1 MHKLARQIR
10 FAINPFSN
18 SMQQGANSYCAKPT
32 ADGLALFF
40 ALWVELTGDTNKDTG
55 FVVNVADIDRIVR
68 DKAVGIFDEF
78 IKNKFRQKEQTC
90 TERSRSVSFE
100 QIGQLLGKVWQTIEK
115 DFQPALRLGSTP
127 SMPLR
132 TGSLTTGRSVQA
144 KIDSL
149 AVELM
154 PARKLGIKEN
164 GGNMLYI
171 SEKFEFAASHT
182 LWNEKFSDEEN
193 EKVFGKCANR
203 RGHGHNYIVEV
214 TIKKSTGG
222 EPLKAGD
229 FEKIVNEQFIQI
241 VDHKNL
247 NVDVEHFKKVNPTVE
262 NIAEFAFK
270 SLAGKL
276 KPLELDCVTVWENDR
291 TFCSYRAE

>member
-10 FAINPFSN
+10 FAVSPFKASIE
-18 SMQQGANSYCAKPT
+18 GANSYCAKPT
-32 ADGLALFF
+32 GEGLALFF
-40 ALWVELTGDTNKDTG
+40 ALWVELTGTVNSDTG

-68 DKAVGIFDEF
+68 EKAVGIFDEF
-78 IKNKFRQKEQTC
+78 VKHKFGQKEQTPLE
-90 TERSRSVSFE
+90 TRRQKRLTADKSGLSLTGQVSFE
-100 QIGQLLGKVWQTIEK
+100 QIGQLLSKVWQTIEK
-115 DFQPALRLGSTP
+115 EFLPAR
-127 SMPLR
+127 
-132 TGSLTTGRSVQA
+132 
-144 KIDSL
+144 IDSL
-149 AVELM
+149 SVELM
-154 PARKLGIKEN
+154 PARKLAIKEN

-182 LWNEKFSDEEN
+182 LWNDKFSDEEN

-203 RGHGHNYIVEV
+203 SGHGHNYIVEV

-229 FEKIVNEQFIQI
+229 FERIVNEQFIQI

-247 NVDVEHFKKVNPTVE
+247 NIDVGYFKKVNPTVE

-270 SLAGKL
+270 SLKDKL
-276 KPLELDCVTVWENDR
+276 KPLQLDCITVWENDR
-291 TFCSYRAE
+291 TFCSFRAE

>member
-10 FAINPFSN
+10 FAINPFGD

-32 ADGLALFF
+32 ADGLSLFF
-40 ALWVELTGDTNKDTG
+40 ALWVELKGSANKDTG
-55 FVVNVADIDRIVR
+55 FVVNVADIDRTVR
-68 DKAVGIFDEF
+68 DKAVGIFDEYVKQYF
-78 IKNKFRQKEQTC
+78 TSSMSLPDPRRGSKQSGSLALLGTPGGG
-90 TERSRSVSFE
+90 FE
-100 QIGQLLGKVWQTIEK
+100 QIGQLLSKVWQTIEK
-115 DFQPALRLGSTP
+115 GFLP
-127 SMPLR
+127 
-132 TGSLTTGRSVQA
+132 A

-149 AVELM
+149 TLELM
-154 PARKLGIKEN
+154 PARKFGIKERD
-164 GGNMLYI
+164 GNMLYI

-182 LWNEKFSDEEN
+182 LWNDKFSDEEN
-193 EKVFGKCANR
+193 EKVFGRCANR

-214 TIKKSTGG
+214 TIKKSTAD

-247 NVDVEHFKKVNPTVE
+247 NADVEHFKKVNPTVE

-270 SLAGKL
+270 SLKDKL
-276 KPLELDCVTVWENDR
+276 KPLQLGCVTVWENDR
-291 TFCSYRAE
+291 TFCSFRAD

>member
-1 MHKLARQIR
+1 
-10 FAINPFSN
+10 
-18 SMQQGANSYCAKPT
+18 MQQGANSYCAKPT
-32 ADGLALFF
+32 ADGLSLFF

-78 IKNKFRQKEQTC
+78 VKQYFTSSMPLPDPQRGSKQSGSLALLGTPGGG
-90 TERSRSVSFE
+90 FE
-100 QIGQLLGKVWQTIEK
+100 QIGQLLSKVWQTIEK
-115 DFQPALRLGSTP
+115 EFLP
-127 SMPLR
+127 
-132 TGSLTTGRSVQA
+132 A

-149 AVELM
+149 TLELM
-154 PARKLGIKEN
+154 PARKLGIKERQ
-164 GGNMLYI
+164 GNMLYI

-182 LWNEKFSDEEN
+182 LWNDKFSDEEN
-193 EKVFGKCANR
+193 YKIFGKCANKF
-203 RGHGHNYIVEV
+203 GHGHNYIVEV

-229 FEKIVNEQFIQI
+229 FERIVEQQFIRL

-247 NVDVEHFKKVNPTVE
+247 NADVEHFKKVNPTVE

-270 SLAGKL
+270 SLKDKL
-276 KPLELDCVTVWENDR
+276 KPLQLDCVTVWENDR
-291 TFCSYRAE
+291 TFCSFRAE

>member
-10 FAINPFSN
+10 FAINPFADSTEI
-18 SMQQGANSYCAKPT
+18 GANSYCAKPT
-32 ADGLALFF
+32 ADGLSLFF

-55 FVVNVADIDRIVR
+55 FVVNVSDIDRIVR

-78 IKNKFRQKEQTC
+78 IKQYFTSSMSLPDPQRGSKQSGSLALLGTPGGGF
-90 TERSRSVSFE
+90 ER
-100 QIGQLLGKVWQTIEK
+100 IGQLLCKVWQTIEK
-115 DFQPALRLGSTP
+115 EFQP
-127 SMPLR
+127 
-132 TGSLTTGRSVQA
+132 A

-154 PARKLGIKEN
+154 PARKLGIKERD
-164 GGNMLYI
+164 GNMLYI

-182 LWNEKFSDEEN
+182 LWNDKFSDEEN
-193 EKVFGKCANR
+193 EKIFGKCANKS
-203 RGHGHNYIVEV
+203 GHGHNYTVEV

-247 NVDVEHFKKVNPTVE
+247 NADVEHFKKVNPTVE
-262 NIAEFAFK
+262 NIAEFAFN

-291 TFCSYRAE
+291 TFCSYRED